1 MIDSGCLWTLMSQF
15 DRQWVSVDTVTQFD
29 GQWVSVDRVTQF
41 DGQWVSVD
49 PYVSV

>member
-1 MIDSGCLWTLMSQF
+1 MPQF

-29 GQWVSVDRVTQF
+29 GQWVF
-41 DGQWVSVD
+41 VD